1 MAGSHRAQPDR
12 PERTS
17 RVPRWAIVAAIVV
30 ALVPAVWFTAQRVVD
45 NAAAPTGN
53 ATDLPIP
60 PVSPSTTPPAP
71 TPSSSAAAPTASP
84 TPTPV
89 PLTKVAADAPR
100 RLVADSL
107 LDTGFDSAVTTL
119 EPSSTSEVARWE
131 SRGSPG
137 SPGSDTVFIVGKVDG
152 SSSAFEKLPQV
163 RPGTKVSIRTDS
175 GTLTYT
181 VTAVTLKS
189 EASLVR
195 DAVVTKRAPGRLVLV
210 GIRYSATG
218 VRQPQ
223 ALVVAAQL
231 SGAEKA

>member
-1 MAGSHRAQPDR
+1 M
-12 PERTS
+12 
-17 RVPRWAIVAAIVV
+17 VPRWAIVAAIVV

-45 NAAAPTGN
+45 NAAAPTSD

-71 TPSSSAAAPTASP
+71 TPSSSTAAPTPSP
-84 TPTPV
+84 TPAPV
-89 PLTKVAADAPR
+89 RLTKVAVDAPR

-152 SSSAFEKLPQV
+152 SSSAFEKLPRV

-189 EASLVR
+189 ESGLVR
-195 DAVVTKRAPGRLVLV
+195 DAVVTQRAPGRLVLV
-210 GIRYSATG
+210 GIRYSAAG

-223 ALVVAAQL
+223 ALVVTARL